1 MAVEIERK
9 FLIKND
15 LWRELVISSADLKQA
30 YIANQ
35 ANATVRVRIAD
46 DKAFLTIKG
55 PTVGISRDEFEYA
68 IPLEDAEL
76 MLELRSNG
84 VVIEKTRYKVKY
96 VNHIWDVDI
105 FYGENEGLKVAEVEL
120 QSEEEGFHLPEWVGA
135 EVTGDRR
142 YANSRLAEEPYCDWR
157 ES

>member
-30 YIANQ
+30 YIANL

-68 IPLEDAEL
+68 IPLEEAEL

-84 VVIEKTRYKVKY
+84 VVIEKTRYKVRY